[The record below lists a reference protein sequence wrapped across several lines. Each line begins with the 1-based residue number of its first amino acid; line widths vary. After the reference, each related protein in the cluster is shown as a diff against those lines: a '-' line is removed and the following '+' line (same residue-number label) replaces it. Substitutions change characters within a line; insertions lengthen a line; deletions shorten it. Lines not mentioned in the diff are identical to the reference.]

1 MAAPANGKQRRQA
14 GAAARSKTKG
24 KPGGWGGGRV
34 GKGIGSGIRE
44 AGADGDVD
52 CLKSGRKGRESGGRV
67 RGGASD
73 AGAGRGEAVIRVEKI
88 WEECVRVEGGEV
100 GSNLKG
106 GGNCS

>member
-1 MAAPANGKQRRQA
+1 MAAPASGKQRRQA

-24 KPGGWGGGRV
+24 KPGGRGGGRV
-34 GKGIGSGIRE
+34 GRGIGSGIRE
-44 AGADGDVD
+44 AGAEGDVD
-52 CLKSGRKGRESGGRV
+52 PLKSGGKGRESGGRV

-88 WEECVRVEGGEV
+88 WEECARVGGVGV